1 MLGNER
7 REFGFWLRQ
16 LRQKKN
22 LTLRDY
28 AEKCQVAFPNVCA
41 IECGHLG
48 AGRIVAKK
56 LAAGLNLRGKQ
67 KATFLSYAAFT
78 NSRDRLSKEHLA
90 YPGVLANLLPGM
102 LRQAGVR
109 SNEIVSHFW
118 LDSEIM
124 HHPEPEPLN
133 ASRAVP
139 FTPRLEKYLSQP
151 LNNAAVVVLRLKS
164 GRQIAIRCELEFF

>member
-22 LTLRDY
+22 LTLRHFPK
-28 AEKCQVAFPNVCA
+28 KCRIPFPNISA

-48 AGRIVAKK
+48 AGRIVANK
-56 LAAGLNLRGKQ
+56 LAAGLNLQGKQ
-67 KATFLSYAAFT
+67 RATFLSYAAFT

-90 YPGVLANLLPGM
+90 YPGILANLLPAM
-102 LRQAGVR
+102 LREAGVT
-109 SNEIVSHFW
+109 SGEIVSNFW
-118 LDSEIM
+118 VDSEIM
-124 HHPEPEPLN
+124 HHPEPEPVWARRTALN
-133 ASRAVP
+133 
-139 FTPRLEKYLSQP
+139 PRLKKYLEQP